1 MAAKSP
7 LTSRLL
13 RRIEV
18 NRDTD
23 VDVDTFVNKDTRP
36 LPPSRRPY
44 GPWHF
49 VGLWMVTGSF
59 NVGGWT
65 TGSSLISLG
74 LNVWQAMLAIIIA
87 HTFVGFVCVA
97 GGHPGAK
104 WHIGFPIWMRQNWGI
119 WGYLFPMAIRVFLSF
134 VWTATNTWY
143 GSQCLKVLLTCIWP
157 SFLHLDGDLAN
168 GAMKVYDMVSF
179 VLYFILCLPLVW
191 FSPENYKKPFM
202 VASITVATTV
212 FVLLIWST
220 VRADGGGALLRNT
233 SAVSGVEPATG
244 SALGWAFV
252 SAVTANI
259 GSIATHMWSQSDYTR
274 YARRPGDQVLAQLV
288 MVPLGTI
295 IVACI
300 GIICTSCATTLYP
313 NEEGLLWNPYDF
325 LDAVRRNEDNRGAR
339 AGVAFASIAFML
351 SQFGMVVASNLVV
364 AGIDLAALLPRYFT
378 VRRGGYFTIF
388 FAFILQP
395 WSLLNTATDFL
406 TVVGSFNIFLGPLMG
421 IMFADYF
428 LIRRTTMKL
437 TDMYT
442 SNPSS
447 LYWYTRGWNW
457 RAAVAWVSGTWC
469 LIPGLAQRAMASG
482 DVWAGWTRLYQLAWF
497 LGCIVSGGVY
507 LGLDYFWPVPGRRE
521 VDAEDVFGTFGEGL
535 GGMEEEIVGVDVCI
549 EGKGVRDGIVK
560 EKGRL
565 SLEG

>member
-1 MAAKSP
+1 M
-7 LTSRLL
+7 SRLL
-13 RRIEV
+13 KKLEV

-23 VDVDTFVNKDTRP
+23 VQVDIYVNKDTRP

-49 VGLWMVTGSF
+49 IGLWMITGSF

-87 HTFVGFVCVA
+87 QTFAGLLCVA

-104 WHIGFPIWMRQNWGI
+104 WHVGFPIWMKQNWGI

-157 SFLHLDGDLAN
+157 SFLTLDGSLAN
-168 GAMKVYDMVSF
+168 GAMHVYDMVAF
-179 VLYFILCLPLVW
+179 VIYIILCLPLMW

-202 VASITVATTV
+202 FASITVATTV

-220 VRADGGGALLRNT
+220 VRAHGGGSLLQNP
-233 SAVSGVEPATG
+233 SHLSGVEPATG
-244 SALGWAFV
+244 GALGWAFV
-252 SAVTANI
+252 SAITANI

-274 YARRPGDQVLAQLV
+274 YARKPGDQVVAQLII
-288 MVPLGTI
+288 VPLGTI
-295 IVACI
+295 IVSCI
-300 GIICTSCATTLYP
+300 GIICTSCATAIYP
-313 NEEGLLWNPYDF
+313 QETSLLWNPYDF

-351 SQFGMVVASNLVV
+351 SQFGMVVASNSVI
-364 AGIDLAALLPRYFT
+364 AGIDLAALLPRWFT
-378 VRRGGYFTIF
+378 VRRGGYFTIV
-388 FAFILQP
+388 FAFVLQP
-395 WSLLNTATDFL
+395 WSLLNSATSFL

-428 LIRRTTMKL
+428 LLRKKNMKL
-437 TDMYT
+437 TAMYG
-442 SNPSS
+442 SNESS
-447 LYWYTRGWNW
+447 IYWYAKGWNW
-457 RAAVAWVSGTWC
+457 RAGLAWILGVWY
-469 LIPGLAQRAMASG
+469 LLPGLAQRAMAAG
-482 DVWAGWTRLYQLAWF
+482 EVWAGWTRLYELAWF
-497 LGCIVSGGVY
+497 LGCLVSGGIY
-507 LGLDYFWPVPGRRE
+507 LLLDWGWPMPGKMD
-521 VDAEDVFGTFGEGL
+521 VDDEDYFGTFGERA
-535 GGMEEEIVGVDVCI
+535 EIEGVAVPGSVPGPGDEKEVLQIVKGVDV
-549 EGKGVRDGIVK
+549 
-560 EKGRL
+560 
-565 SLEG
+565 